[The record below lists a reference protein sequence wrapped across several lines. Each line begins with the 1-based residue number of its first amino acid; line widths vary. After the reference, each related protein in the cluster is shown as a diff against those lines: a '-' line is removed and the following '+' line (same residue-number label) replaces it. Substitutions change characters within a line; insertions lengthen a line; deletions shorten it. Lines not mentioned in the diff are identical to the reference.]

1 MSKVKANAP
10 SSQAAAIDGEE
21 LQRESDLLSF
31 QVQKIRHHLVY
42 KKTGHGK
49 WGSESSWRGEERR
62 WWQTLLSA
70 SHTLRIVLPFCTSE
84 RNWTGEYI
92 GHCTGVLQSISDGK
106 AAPAVPPC
114 FSGAFLQHVSLICC
128 LLPDSSTCLAHS
140 FPTTTGVLLAPSLQ
154 PLRGLG
160 WADKKTVPD
169 DHMSRNRA
177 ENKGKSWSLCFTL
190 ESPWTTFCKLPPPI
204 CDSYFLAIA

>member
-42 KKTGHGK
+42 KKTGHDK

-92 GHCTGVLQSISDGK
+92 GHCTGDAPVHLWWKSSPCSATMLQWSVFTACQFDLLSSAWFFHLFSSFFPHYHRCATGTK
-106 AAPAVPPC
+106 SPASAWFGLSWQKNCARWP
-114 FSGAFLQHVSLICC
+114 HV
-128 LLPDSSTCLAHS
+128 
-140 FPTTTGVLLAPSLQ
+140 
-154 PLRGLG
+154 
-160 WADKKTVPD
+160 
-169 DHMSRNRA
+169 
-177 ENKGKSWSLCFTL
+177 
-190 ESPWTTFCKLPPPI
+190 
-204 CDSYFLAIA
+204 